1 MQAHELGT
9 AASTYACSAGVC
21 VGRTSAT
28 QRTFLDLQTQVN
40 RLGVP
45 FGLTRLATDGKLG
58 PTTLRTLLQLVDRL
72 QGQLGNERLDPAL
85 ANLLI
90 TLDGQPTTVDEVAAN
105 AEAIVGALQRD
116 GAIGGSWGILTTI
129 RDMASQ
135 IVNSS
140 AGTTPPSEAPSAP
153 RAPTAQGG
161 LIDPY
166 AQPLAPMTPTAPPP
180 PASVPTQIV
189 VSPPVYAPAPAV
201 YAAPGFPWR
210 TVGIIAG
217 SVVGGGVIVGVIAA
231 LIGRRRRAAM

>member
-21 VGRTSAT
+21 VGRTTAT

-40 RLGVP
+40 RLGAP
-45 FGLTRLATDGKLG
+45 YGLTRLAADGKLG
-58 PTTLRTLLQLVDRL
+58 PTTLRTLLQLADRL
-72 QGQLGNERLDPAL
+72 QSQLGNERLDPAL

-90 TLDGQPTTVDEVAAN
+90 TLEGQPTTVNEVAAN
-105 AEAIVGALQRD
+105 ADAIVAALQRD
-116 GAIGGSWGILTTI
+116 GAVGGEWSILATI

-135 IVNSS
+135 L
-140 AGTTPPSEAPSAP
+140 ATGGTAPPAAAPSAP
-153 RAPTAQGG
+153 RAPVNQGG

-166 AQPLAPMTPTAPPP
+166 AQPLAPMTPTAPPA
-180 PASVPTQIV
+180 PATVPTQVV
-189 VSPPVYAPAPAV
+189 VSPPVYAPAPV
-201 YAAPGFPWR
+201 PYAAPGFPWR

-231 LIGRRRRAAM
+231 LISRRRAAAA

>member
-135 IVNSS
+135 LVNSS
-140 AGTTPPSEAPSAP
+140 TGKTT
-153 RAPTAQGG
+153 Q
-161 LIDPY
+161 
-166 AQPLAPMTPTAPPP
+166 
-180 PASVPTQIV
+180 
-189 VSPPVYAPAPAV
+189 
-201 YAAPGFPWR
+201 
-210 TVGIIAG
+210 
-217 SVVGGGVIVGVIAA
+217 
-231 LIGRRRRAAM
+231 